1 MGLFGGM
8 AALRPQPTGPF
19 SALDP
24 VAAAQGAR
32 QAASGQTG
40 LLADPVAE
48 GHGSGGGL
56 MGFLRQ
62 AQQPGGFFERLNTF
76 GATLQDTSD
85 GGNRAAMIRQQA
97 QQAAE
102 QQRLA
107 EQRVNINKMAK
118 GLNLSPRDQL
128 IFNADP
134 EAFIEMVGQREN
146 DERDAAAKAAET
158 EYLNTARGVYRTGP
172 NPGWQEQFTPEMPKA
187 PEGMR
192 WTPDGG
198 LELIPGY
205 AEGRSRVA
213 GATRAPPRP
222 RAAARSGGSHRTA
235 APVNPAAVRWD

>member
-8 AALRPQPTGPF
+8 TALRPRPTGPF

-24 VAAAQGAR
+24 MAAAQGAR

-48 GHGSGGGL
+48 GHDSGGGL

-97 QQAAE
+97 QQALAAQE
-102 QQRLA
+102 QAAQRA
-107 EQRVNINKMAK
+107 NINKMAQ

-128 IFNADP
+128 IFNANP
-134 EAFIEMVGQREN
+134 EAFIELIGQREN

-158 EYLNTARGVYRTGP
+158 EYLNTSRGVYRTGA
-172 NPGWQEQFTPEMPKA
+172 NPGWQEEFELEQPKP

-192 WTPDGG
+192 WTAGGG

-222 RAAARSGGSHRTA
+222 RAAGRSGGGRPAS
-235 APVNPAAVRWD
+235 PVNPAAVRWD